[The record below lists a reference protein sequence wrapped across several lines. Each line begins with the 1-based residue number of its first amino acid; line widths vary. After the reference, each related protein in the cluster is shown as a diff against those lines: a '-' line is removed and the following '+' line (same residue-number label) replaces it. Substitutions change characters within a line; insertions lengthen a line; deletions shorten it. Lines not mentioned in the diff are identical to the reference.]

1 MPNKCLINALLCLII
16 IPEFCT
22 DHVEK
27 AGLATSGSLF
37 SRNFGRIELSLNVA
51 METYPVDQQPVFLR

>member
-1 MPNKCLINALLCLII
+1 MPVII
-16 IPEFCT
+16 VPEFCT

-51 METYPVDQQPVFLR
+51 METYPVDQ

>member
-1 MPNKCLINALLCLII
+1 MELDQGAYLKCLIVQ
-16 IPEFCT
+16 EFWT

-37 SRNFGRIELSLNVA
+37 SRNFGRIEFSLNAA